1 MDTRAR
7 GKWGE
12 DIALAY
18 LLGKNYSSV
27 ASGFRTRF
35 GEIDLIVSN
44 DGFIVFVEVKTRKN
58 ASFAEA
64 REYVGRTKQN
74 KIRATANIWLAS
86 HKARLQPRF
95 DVIEVYAPQGE
106 KTVNPEIIHIEN
118 AF

>member
-44 DGFIVFVEVKTRKN
+44 DGFIVFVEVKQERTPILPRRENTSAEPNRIKFEQRRIYGSHLTRRGF
-58 ASFAEA
+58 S
-64 REYVGRTKQN
+64 RV
-74 KIRATANIWLAS
+74 LM
-86 HKARLQPRF
+86 
-95 DVIEVYAPQGE
+95 
-106 KTVNPEIIHIEN
+106 
-118 AF
+118 